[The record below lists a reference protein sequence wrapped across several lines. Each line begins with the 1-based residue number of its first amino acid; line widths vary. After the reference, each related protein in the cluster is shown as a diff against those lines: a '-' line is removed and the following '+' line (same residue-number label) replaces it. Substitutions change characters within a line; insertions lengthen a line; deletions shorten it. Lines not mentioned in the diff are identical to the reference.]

1 MKDTNLLIAR
11 IVTVLKHLTPGAL
24 RRVLAA
30 AERERARIQRR
41 ERGEGEYTASITT
54 RERGADNDT

>member
-1 MKDTNLLIAR
+1 MKNTDMLIAR

-41 ERGEGEYTASITT
+41 ERGEGEYTASSTT
-54 RERGADNDT
+54 REEKT

>member
-41 ERGEGEYTASITT
+41 ERGEGEYTASNTT
-54 RERGADNDT
+54 REEKT

>member
-41 ERGEGEYTASITT
+41 ERGEGEYNRRSSILHLVPSP
-54 RERGADNDT
+54 G